1 MYLNIMQLLK
11 KEDGSMSWYGKLSQ
25 DEPLNEKSEVQN
37 TVDGK

>member
-1 MYLNIMQLLK
+1 MQLLK

-25 DEPLNEKSEVQN
+25 DEPLNENSEVQN